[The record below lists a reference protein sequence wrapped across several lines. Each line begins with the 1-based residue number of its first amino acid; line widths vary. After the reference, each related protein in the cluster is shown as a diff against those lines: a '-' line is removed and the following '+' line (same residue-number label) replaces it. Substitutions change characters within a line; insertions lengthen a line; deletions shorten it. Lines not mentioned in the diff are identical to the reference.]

1 MTKVLL
7 RHKFVSNKKDASR
20 MSFHSKIQIAYVP
33 VGARRYGKYYQLSLW
48 PYYPEIPLFQILKNT
63 AKMFPDK
70 PAMLYPQRVTFKE
83 LDILSDKLAAALA
96 NLGVKKGN
104 TVALFMWN
112 SPEFIIAFF
121 GALKT
126 GATVTALNPSFK
138 EKDAKY
144 QLEDSESVAVI
155 VDDEQYAVVGN
166 IRKELPILKNVI
178 VHGEKKYAETH
189 SFKELIEKYPP
200 NPPMVEIAPKE
211 DLAVIQYTAGTTGS
225 PKGCMLTHYN
235 ITSNIFQIS
244 IASTLERTTD
254 DVMLAHLPLYHIYGM
269 TSVMGASI
277 RLGISMVIMKRF
289 ALEKFLELIQKFK
302 VTLVL
307 TVMPVLT
314 LLANSPDLF
323 KNFDLSS
330 LRLINN
336 GATPVV
342 PETTKKLQ
350 KLMGVTIIQ
359 GYGLSEA
366 SPVTNENPLKHIKIE
381 SVGPPLPDTE
391 QKIVDLETGTKELPP
406 GEIGEVVTRGPQVMK
421 GYWKKPEETAETIRD
436 GWLYTG
442 DIGKIDEDGYLH
454 IVDRKKEIIKCMGFA
469 IGPAEIEA
477 VLHEHPVVADCAVIG
492 KPDPVA
498 GEIPKAFVA
507 LKDGA
512 KVTEK
517 ELMEFVEERVAGYKK
532 IREVEFVEAIP
543 RSLAGKVL
551 RREFIEKEREAAEGK
566 A

>member
-1 MTKVLL
+1 M
-7 RHKFVSNKKDASR
+7 DASR
-20 MSFHSKIQIAYVP
+20 MSFHSKIQLGHVP
-33 VGARRYGKYYQLSLW
+33 VGAKKYGKYYQPSLW

-70 PAMLYPQRVTFKE
+70 PAILYPRRVTYKE
-83 LDILSDKLAAALA
+83 LDAFSDKLATALA
-96 NLGVKKGN
+96 DLGVKKGN
-104 TVALFMWN
+104 TVALYMWN

-121 GALKT
+121 GALKA
-126 GATVTALNPSFK
+126 GATVTALNPSFR

-155 VDDEQYAVVGN
+155 VDDEQYPVVEG
-166 IRKELPILKNVI
+166 IRKELPMLKNVI
-178 VHGEKKYAETH
+178 VLGEKKYAETY

-200 NPPMVEIAPKE
+200 NPPRVEITPKE

-244 IASTLERTTD
+244 IPPTLERTTD
-254 DVMLAHLPLYHIYGM
+254 DVMLAHLPFYHIYGM

-302 VTLVL
+302 ATSVL

-314 LLANSPDLF
+314 LLTNSPDLL
-323 KNFDLSS
+323 KNYDLSS
-330 LRLINN
+330 LRFVNN
-336 GATPVV
+336 GGTPIV
-342 PETTKKLQ
+342 PETARKFQ
-350 KLMGVTIIQ
+350 KLTGVTVTQ

-366 SPVTNENPLKHIKIE
+366 SPVTNENPLRQIKIG

-391 QKIVDLETGTKELPP
+391 EKIVDLETGTKELPP
-406 GEIGEVVTRGPQVMK
+406 GEIGEVIIKGPQIMK
-421 GYWKKPEETAETIRD
+421 GYWKRPEETAEIIRG

-442 DIGKIDEDGYLH
+442 DIGKIDEDGYLY
-454 IVDRKKEIIKCMGFA
+454 IVDRKKETIKYMGFA

-477 VLHEHPVVADCAVIG
+477 VLHEHPAVADCAVIG

-507 LKDGA
+507 LKNGA
-512 KVTEK
+512 KATEK

-532 IREVEFVEAIP
+532 IREVEFVETIP

-551 RREFIEKEREAAEGK
+551 RREFIKKERERARKERAGGR
-566 A
+566 ALA